1 MQKKIR
7 VYGQKYNQNKVK
19 YRLARGIIF
28 NTFLLFLL
36 IAEIVLGVLWAI
48 GF

>member
-19 YRLARGIIF
+19 YRLKRGIIF
-28 NTFLLFLL
+28 NIFLLFLL
-36 IAEIVLGVLWAI
+36 VVEIVLGVLWAT

>member
-1 MQKKIR
+1 MQKKIK
-7 VYGQKYNQNKVK
+7 VYGQKYNQNKIK
-19 YRLARGIIF
+19 YRLARGIII
-28 NTFLLFLL
+28 NIFLFFVL